1 MEESK
6 TSFCSLKFPWAR
18 EWISSKFVDN
28 LGTRPQKGFP
38 ALV

>member
-6 TSFCSLKFPWAR
+6 ASFCALKFPWAR
-18 EWISSKFVDN
+18 EWISPKFIDN
-28 LGTRPQKGFP
+28 LGTHPQKGFP